1 MVDLIF
7 SSSSFESSSLTNGSS
22 NISGNPLKRQ
32 LVVVI
37 NRLPLIDLTWRDKG
51 GILCQNENDAVCQLM
66 KVIPST
72 YKVTLIGIL
81 DVVVS
86 KDEHDNISQPLLDQ
100 YGYIPIF
107 LPCENMFTKKMWEL
121 LHGIYPTS
129 LDDTFSTEDWKSY
142 IRVNSVYADRI
153 EKIING

>member
-37 NRLPLIDLTWRDKG
+37 NRLSLIDLTRRDKG

-66 KVIPST
+66 KVIP
-72 YKVTLIGIL
+72 VT
-81 DVVVS
+81 
-86 KDEHDNISQPLLDQ
+86 
-100 YGYIPIF
+100 PI
-107 LPCENMFTKKMWEL
+107 T
-121 LHGIYPTS
+121 
-129 LDDTFSTEDWKSY
+129 
-142 IRVNSVYADRI
+142 
-153 EKIING
+153 